1 MPTLPFFDANVLV
14 GRVSRPLPTMVHEP
28 DDILAELARH
38 GVHEALIGHSHA
50 VERGGDGNADA
61 VVVAKG
67 RPGVRPVWV
76 IPQHSAVDIPDPDAF
91 VGDLLSADVA
101 AVRTAPAPYH
111 GHLVAE
117 WALGPVWRRLEEA
130 RVPML
135 LAGSDLGRYPDA
147 PSLGY
152 SAANVHDICRTYP
165 NLPVVVLRT
174 NFSAFRVLVPLMRE
188 CPNLHAEIS
197 FFTVHRGIEV
207 LAGLVG
213 ADRLIFGSGM
223 PYGPPGPA
231 VVATTYAKIPDAD
244 KALVAGDNLRRLMD
258 GAKR

>member
-1 MPTLPFFDANVLV
+1 MTTLPFFDANVLV
-14 GRVSRPLPTMVHEP
+14 GRVSRPLPTMVHET

-38 GVHEALIGHSHA
+38 GVHEALIGHTHA
-50 VERGGDGNADA
+50 VERGGDGNALA
-61 VVVAKG
+61 VAAAAG

-76 IPQHSAVDIPDPDAF
+76 IPQHSAVDIPDPDGF
-91 VGDLLSADVA
+91 VADLFAADVA
-101 AVRTAPAPYH
+101 AVRSAPAPYH

-152 SAANVHDICRTYP
+152 SAANVYDICRTYP

-174 NFSAFRVLVPLMRE
+174 NFSAFRVLVPLLRE

-207 LAGLVG
+207 LSGLVG

-231 VVATTYAKIPDAD
+231 VVATTYAHLPDAD
-244 KALVAGDNLRRLMD
+244 KALVAGDNLRRLL
-258 GAKR
+258 AEVKR